1 MARRGSP
8 RKLVGVT
15 IKERLHELV
24 DELSEREADEALR
37 YIAQRREDS
46 MIAAFRD
53 APEDDEPVTAADEQA
68 LAEVQADRAAGVP
81 RISHAEDQAQARL
94 SVTSEPWSIEFERRA
109 DRDLERLDPQIKQ
122 RVLALAALDRLA
134 GDPQGAALLKLKGRA
149 ESRLRVGDWRVILEL
164 DISART
170 IVIQRILP
178 LGRAYDR

>member
-1 MARRGSP
+1 M
-8 RKLVGVT
+8 T

-81 RISHAEDQAQARL
+81 RISHAE
-94 SVTSEPWSIEFERRA
+94 
-109 DRDLERLDPQIKQ
+109 IK
-122 RVLALAALDRLA
+122 RKHAS
-134 GDPQGAALLKLKGRA
+134 P
-149 ESRLRVGDWRVILEL
+149 
-164 DISART
+164 
-170 IVIQRILP
+170 
-178 LGRAYDR
+178 